1 MSKQASCCQHRSDSR
16 GSPRY
21 VFLPIKKQ
29 LAVQIWLWF
38 ITKQREALDIKKIPM
53 TMRKKS
59 HNHEKKIP
67 CR

>member
-38 ITKQREALDIKKIPM
+38 ITKQREALDIKKNF
-53 TMRKKS
+53 
-59 HNHEKKIP
+59 HDHEKKIS
-67 CR
+67 